1 MAVASGGASGA
12 RPPHLN
18 SVPSY
23 FMFGPPNYHEGA
35 ELLCAVVDSQSAIAY
50 WMTLVCDIAFVFQV
64 NKISKFYC

>member
-23 FMFGPPNYHEGA
+23 FMFGPPNYHEGV

-50 WMTLVCDIAFVFQV
+50 
-64 NKISKFYC
+64 

>member
-1 MAVASGGASGA
+1 MFSTLRLSAYHAFSFYKLPNIMAVASGGASGA

-23 FMFGPPNYHEGA
+23 FMFGPPNYHEGV

-50 WMTLVCDIAFVFQV
+50 
-64 NKISKFYC
+64 